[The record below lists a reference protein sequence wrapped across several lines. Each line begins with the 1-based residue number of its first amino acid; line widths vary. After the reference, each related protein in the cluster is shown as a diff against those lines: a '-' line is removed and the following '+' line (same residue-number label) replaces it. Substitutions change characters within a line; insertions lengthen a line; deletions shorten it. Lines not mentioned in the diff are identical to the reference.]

1 MRSFVSCKLTEHDAI
16 LVLNAVNGFGIKRI
30 RTLIERFGSL
40 SAALQSPVEEFIA
53 FPGIPQASRINL
65 QTFNALEFL
74 DKDRAA
80 CKAFGAR
87 ALTFQDDVYPA
98 SLRNIP
104 DHPAVIYVTGAFPSK
119 LDCSIAIVGSRR
131 ATLYGLKIAGNFAT
145 GFAELGIPVISG
157 LARGVDAAAHRG
169 ALRAGGA
176 TVAVLGCGLDVV
188 YPPENKDLHQS
199 IKEKG
204 CLISEFPFGTLPL
217 PAHFPRRN
225 RIVSGLSL
233 GIVVVEAGLKS
244 GALVTAGFAMEQGRE
259 VFAVPGRIDSA
270 MSDGPHALIKQGA
283 KAVLSIRDVLED
295 LPLEILRP
303 KVEGEPALP
312 DNSIIRGLGGDERTL
327 FELIKEGL
335 TTYEA
340 LEARTGFGTTSLM
353 AALLALELRGK
364 IIQKP
369 GRSYSLRKQTAWQD
383 MLEENT
389 HER

>member
-16 LVLNAVNGFGIKRI
+16 LVLNAVSGFGIKRI

-40 SAALQSPVEEFIA
+40 SAALQAPIEEFIS

-65 QTFNALEFL
+65 QTFNAQAFLE
-74 DKDRAA
+74 KDRAA
-80 CKAFGAR
+80 CAAFGAT
-87 ALTFQDDVYPA
+87 ALTFHDDHYPM
-98 SLRNIP
+98 SLHDIP
-104 DHPAVIYVTGAFPSK
+104 DPPAVIYVAGDFPAK

-131 ATLYGLKIAGNFAT
+131 ATLYGLKIAGDFAT
-145 GFAELGIPVISG
+145 GLAELGIPVVSG
-157 LARGVDAAAHRG
+157 VARGVDAAAHRG

-176 TVAVLGCGLDVV
+176 TVGVLGCGLDVI
-188 YPPENKDLHQS
+188 YPLENKDLYLA
-199 IKEKG
+199 IRKNG

-217 PAHFPRRN
+217 PSHFPRRN

-244 GALVTAGFAMEQGRE
+244 GALVTAGFALEQGRE

-270 MSDGPHALIKQGA
+270 MSDGSHTLIQQGA
-283 KAVLSIRDVLED
+283 KAVLSIRDILED

-303 KVEGEPALP
+303 KGSGGETEDDKAVV
-312 DNSIIRGLGGDERTL
+312 RGLWGDEKVI
-327 FELIKEGL
+327 FDFIKEGI

-340 LEARTGFGTTSLM
+340 LEARTGFSTTTLL

-369 GRSYSLRKQTAWQD
+369 GRIYVLGKRADFKGVFDESTQ
-383 MLEENT
+383 EG
-389 HER
+389 